1 MEAIVP
7 YAIWASLILTGLS
20 LIAIALFG
28 IRSLAYGKVNP
39 LSIGTL
45 VVPALVLI
53 AFYLVLDDWAH
64 AAIWT
69 FLVMLVLSLLA
80 LLLSSAR
87 GMLGL

>member
-7 YAIWASLILTGLS
+7 YAIWGSLILTGLS
-20 LIAIALFG
+20 IVTIVLFG
-28 IRSLAYGKVNP
+28 IRSLAHGKVNP

-45 VVPALVLI
+45 VVPALVLVGFRL
-53 AFYLVLDDWAH
+53 ALQSWAE

-69 FLVMLVLSLLA
+69 FLIMLVLSLLA